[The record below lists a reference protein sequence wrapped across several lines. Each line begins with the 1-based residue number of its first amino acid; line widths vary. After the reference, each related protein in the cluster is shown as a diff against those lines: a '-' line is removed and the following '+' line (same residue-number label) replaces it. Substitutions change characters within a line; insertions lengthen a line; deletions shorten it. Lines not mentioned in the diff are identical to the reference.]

1 MWWEELCGTAAL
13 LWLFRIVGGE
23 PECHRQADSLG
34 DLYRALE
41 RASLSP
47 IGEHRLSTR
56 LEYKHLFIR
65 RCNDPQL
72 NDKLHHLRILQST
85 LKDREGEVALIDKLL
100 ANPKLTSSEF
110 QEWKKVYMELFSGEP
125 QRDRQPSPASEPSPA
140 TTPEPAPR
148 TPSLSHTHSYIETHV

>member
-1 MWWEELCGTAAL
+1 MPCWSSHPSLTLAFCGAPT
-13 LWLFRIVGGE
+13 GGE
-23 PECHRQADSLG
+23 QECHGQADSLG

-85 LKDREGEVALIDKLL
+85 LKVSDLCCCIGPTAPCVPVCFICL
-100 ANPKLTSSEF
+100 
-110 QEWKKVYMELFSGEP
+110 VC
-125 QRDRQPSPASEPSPA
+125 PSVPL
-140 TTPEPAPR
+140 R
-148 TPSLSHTHSYIETHV
+148 LSDVCGVLGKAGILCVFCSHF

>member
-1 MWWEELCGTAAL
+1 MAPPT
-13 LWLFRIVGGE
+13 GGE
-23 PECHRQADSLG
+23 RESHGQADSLG

-85 LKDREGEVALIDKLL
+85 LKVSDLCCRMGPTAPRVPVSPICLVC
-100 ANPKLTSSEF
+100 SSVYPPLHLSDVCGIL
-110 QEWKKVYMELFSGEP
+110 KKAELFVLVNASSDTKAN
-125 QRDRQPSPASEPSPA
+125 RDLIFVFTSPLLSQNPIHVRRS
-140 TTPEPAPR
+140 
-148 TPSLSHTHSYIETHV
+148 SLPGVGRGYG